1 MISKKTNVFVEEGQC
16 ETDSESETECADDA
30 SNWSLER
37 EIIRDRKQKSRGK
50 MGKGK
55 ERISDYSEQ
64 AQNEII
70 QKEKTSENSE

>member
-30 SNWSLER
+30 SNLSLER

-50 MGKGK
+50 MGKEKK
-55 ERISDYSEQ
+55 EYQTIRS
-64 AQNEII
+64 
-70 QKEKTSENSE
+70 KHKMR